1 MWTARCGLAIRQ
13 KHAGYAA
20 AVMVK
25 PPSVRG
31 VGTSKPDVTRDGIFP
46 LKMYVI

>member
-1 MWTARCGLAIRQ
+1 MNGEVWSRDLAGEACGSRF
-13 KHAGYAA
+13 A
-20 AVMVK
+20 AVTVI
-25 PPSVRG
+25 PSLRG